1 MMDDRY
7 VIESL
12 LGAGGVGQVYRAH
25 DRRLDRQVA
34 LKLIRSDSPDQEV
47 RLLEEARAQARVT
60 HDHVAEVFEVGR
72 HSGRPCVVMR
82 LVDGP
87 TLEAVADELDV
98 ADAARI
104 VSRVGRAVYA
114 AHQLGLIHRDLK
126 PGNVLLEQRGD
137 DWQPFVVDFGLA
149 TQLEAPGLTATGV
162 VSGTPHY
169 MAPEQIRGERS
180 RSIDVWALGAILYR
194 LVSGRPPHT
203 GDSSLDV
210 LVKTTSEDALPI
222 RRVAPGTPADLAAVI
237 DRAVASEPEDRY
249 ASAALLADDL
259 DRFVR
264 GEPVSARRLGPARRT
279 LRWMR
284 RHRAASAAAAAALVI
299 LTATTG
305 LAIRERLRASQQAA
319 LGQELGGEA
328 RDIAWW
334 MRAAELAPRHDI
346 RPERREVR
354 HRMEVVEGRLRELG
368 SVAIGP
374 TAYALGRAHL
384 ALAEPAAARVQL
396 ERAVAAGYE
405 TTVVFEALGTVLSEL
420 YRDELAK
427 ASRITDAALRKVRL
441 ELLEA
446 DLATPARSYLDRA
459 AASSDDLL
467 VRARR
472 AFLDGDFDE
481 AANLAQQ
488 ARVHRIWLTEAFL
501 LEAAA
506 IRADADRLRTEGEYP
521 AAEATYARAD
531 TVLAAAADVADS
543 SFSAHL
549 DRCALWTAVMDLRLY
564 RSGEDPGSAFEA
576 ADSSCRA
583 ASEIAPDVADVWSQW
598 SAALRLRGLSALR
611 RGDPFEDSLNRAI
624 ELGRRAIE
632 LAPDAPEAHRRLG
645 LALRVLARSQARNG
659 VDPRATMREAL
670 AALEKSASLG
680 ADAVSWSDVG
690 LARSSLARQEAFH
703 GGSPDAE
710 FDLAIQAQETAIELA
725 PYTAPLWVNLSEVL
739 KNRGVYEL
747 DHGRDARESL
757 GRAVTAAERAVELNA
772 EYVTA
777 WRNLGLA
784 RWYLGD
790 AQWQQGEDPQPA
802 LAAALTAF
810 EKLQQLDP
818 ESALAWTDTAN
829 VCLLQ
834 AQVLATSGRSPDS
847 ALRAAARSLDHAA
860 SLDPELVWLHFLRGA
875 VALEQARWAVHTGAD
890 SESELE
896 RARLAFRS
904 GLDTQPDNPFAL
916 TDQARV
922 ALVDAQHRLDV
933 GSDPSPLLERA
944 EASIEKALEVDA
956 ELAPAHAAAGL
967 AHLLRAEWA
976 DATEGDPTTAIARS
990 EAALARAATIDGRL
1004 ARIPFHR
1011 ARLELLRARRARGD
1025 EDHRAAVTAARAH
1038 IARAR
1043 ELRPSWI
1050 EAIALAGAIETEAA
1064 FDDAAAAA
1072 TAAELF
1078 RRAFEADPDLRR
1090 RYGEEG
1096 VTRRRARDRSP
1107 IPA

>member
-7 VIESL
+7 EIESL

-25 DRRLDRQVA
+25 DRRLDRRVA
-34 LKLIRSDSPDQEV
+34 LKLIRSDSPDQEA

-72 HSGRPCVVMR
+72 HGGRPCVVMR

-87 TLEAVADELDV
+87 TLETVADELDAV
-98 ADAARI
+98 VAARI
-104 VSRVGRAVYA
+104 VSRVARAVYA
-114 AHQLGLIHRDLK
+114 AHQIGLIHRDLK

-137 DWQPFVVDFGLA
+137 DWHPFVVDFGLA
-149 TQLEAPGLTATGV
+149 TQLEARGLTATGV

-203 GDSSLDV
+203 GDSSLEV
-210 LVKTTSEDALPI
+210 LVKTTSEDALPV
-222 RRVAPGTPADLAAVI
+222 RRLAPETPADLAAVI

-264 GEPVSARRLGPARRT
+264 GEPVSARHLGPGRRT

-299 LTATTG
+299 LAATTG
-305 LAIRERLRASQQAA
+305 LATRERLRASQQAA

-328 RDIAWW
+328 RDITWW

-354 HRMEVVEGRLRELG
+354 HRMQGVETRLRELG

-374 TAYALGRAHL
+374 ASYALGRAHL

-405 TTVVFEALGTVLSEL
+405 TTVVFGALGAVLSDL

-441 ELLEA
+441 EQLDS

-459 AASSDDLL
+459 MTSSDDPL

-472 AFLDGDFDE
+472 AFLDGDFDD
-481 AANLAQQ
+481 AADLARQ
-488 ARVHRIWLTEAFL
+488 ARVHRIWLTEASL

-506 IRADADRLRTEGEYP
+506 IRADADRLRTDGDYV
-521 AAEATYARAD
+521 AAEAAYARAD
-531 TVLAAAADVADS
+531 AVLAAAADVAES

-549 DRCALWTAVMDLRLY
+549 DRCALWTTVMDLRLY
-564 RSGEDPGSAFEA
+564 RSGENPDPAFDA

-583 ASEIAPDVADVWSQW
+583 ASEIAPDVAEVWSQW
-598 SAALRLRGLSALR
+598 SSAVRLHGVSALR
-611 RGDPFEDSLNRAI
+611 QGDPFEASLNRAI
-624 ELGRRAIE
+624 ELARRGIE
-632 LAPDAPEAHRRLG
+632 LAPEAPEGHRRLG
-645 LALRVLARSQARNG
+645 LALRTLARSQARTG
-659 VDPRATMREAL
+659 VDPRPAMREAL
-670 AALEKSASLG
+670 AALERSAGLG
-680 ADAVSWSDVG
+680 GDAVSWSDVG

-703 GGSPDAE
+703 GASPDAE
-710 FDLAIQAQETAIELA
+710 FNLAIQAQETAIELA
-725 PYTAPLWVNLSEVL
+725 PHTAPFWVNLSEVL

-747 DHGRDARESL
+747 DHGRDARGSL
-757 GRAVTAAERAVELNA
+757 GQAVTAAERAVELNS
-772 EYVTA
+772 EYLTA

-790 AQWQQGEDPQPA
+790 AEWQQGADPLPILAGA
-802 LAAALTAF
+802 LIAF
-810 EKLQQLDP
+810 ERLQQLDP
-818 ESALAWTDTAN
+818 ESALAWTDAAN
-829 VCLLQ
+829 VRLLE
-834 AQVLATSGRSPDS
+834 AQVLAASGRSPDN
-847 ALRAAARSLDHAA
+847 ALEAAAGSLDQAA
-860 SLDPELVWLHFLRGA
+860 THDPELVWLVFLRGA
-875 VALEQARWAVHTGAD
+875 VALERARWAVHTGAD
-890 SESELE
+890 PEPELE
-896 RARLAFRS
+896 RAHQAFS
-904 GLDTQPDNPFAL
+904 TGLDTQPDNPFAL
-916 TDQARV
+916 TDHARV
-922 ALVDAQHRLDV
+922 ALLSARHRLDE
-933 GSDPSPLLERA
+933 GGDPSPLLERA

-976 DATEGDPTTAIARS
+976 DATDGDPSTAIARS
-990 EAALARAATIDGRL
+990 EAALTRAATIDGRL
-1004 ARIPFHR
+1004 AQIPFHQ
-1011 ARLELLRARRARGD
+1011 AHLELLRARHARGD
-1025 EDHRAAVTAARAH
+1025 EDHRAAVAAARAH

-1064 FDDAAAAA
+1064 IDDPTAAAN
-1072 TAAELF
+1072 AAELF
-1078 RRAFEADPDLRR
+1078 RRAFGADPSLRR

-1096 VTRRRARDRSP
+1096 VTRRRTRDRA
-1107 IPA
+1107 PAPA